1 MTQGPPPTPPSGQR
15 RGARAARATYEHST
29 RAARATYTRVRKATH
44 AGGAGES
51 GLARL
56 IEMHAVNAAG
66 DALIAVSL
74 AGTLFFSVPTGEAR
88 SQVALYLVLTMAPF
102 AVVAPLVG
110 PFLDRFRHGR
120 RWAIGVSTAARGFLC
135 WVMAGAVSGG
145 GDISLY
151 AAAFGCLVASRAYGV
166 SRAAAV
172 PRVLPAGTTLVS
184 ANSRISLAGVAG
196 ATLAAPIG
204 VGVAAIGADWA
215 LRLAFLVFVAATVQA
230 IRLPPR
236 IDSSVGEEPA
246 SMEEGPPGD
255 VGAPGNGTGDGT
267 EAADGAAGVR
277 TTRPLPIGR
286 RRGRRRAGYRVGSA
300 VVRALR
306 ANVSLRGFT
315 GFLTIYLA
323 FVLREV
329 PVAGLSPEV
338 GIALAAA
345 AAMLGGTAGSGV
357 GSRLR
362 AARPDRIVLALVVVA
377 VVAAALAALLWGLA
391 TMLLVALLAGFTQ
404 QLGRLS
410 LDAVVQRDVPER
422 VRTSTFARSETS
434 LQLAWV
440 IGGALALALPLDPL
454 VGFGVAGA
462 LTLVGLLAAV
472 RVRLDYPA
480 GERPDTPAA

>member
-1 MTQGPPPTPPSGQR
+1 MTEGPPRPPGPR
-15 RGARAARATYEHST
+15 RGARAARATYAHSS
-29 RAARATYTRVRKATH
+29 RAARATYTRVRGMTH

-120 RWAIGVSTAARGFLC
+120 RWAIGTSTAVRGFLC
-135 WVMAGAVSGG
+135 WVMAGAVTG

-172 PRVLPAGTTLVS
+172 PRVLPEGTTLVS

-196 ATLAAPIG
+196 AAVAAPAG
-204 VGVAAIGADWA
+204 AAVAAAGAEWS
-215 LRLAFLVFVAATVQA
+215 LRLGFLVFVAATVQA

-246 SMEEGPPGD
+246 SLAEGPPGREP
-255 VGAPGNGTGDGT
+255 VGDQA
-267 EAADGAAGVR
+267 AAGTWR
-277 TTRPLPIGR
+277 R
-286 RRGRRRAGYRVGSA
+286 RRGRLRRRGYRVGSG

-306 ANVSLRGFT
+306 ANAALRGFT

-323 FVLREV
+323 FLLREV
-329 PVAGLSPEV
+329 PVADLAPEL
-338 GIALAAA
+338 GIALGATFAL
-345 AAMLGGTAGSGV
+345 LGGTAGSTV
-357 GSRLR
+357 GARLR
-362 AARPDRIVLALVVVA
+362 TGRPDRIVLVLVVVA
-377 VVAAALAALLWGLA
+377 VVAAVLAALLWGLT

-410 LDAVVQRDVPER
+410 LDAVVQRDVPEQ

-434 LQLAWV
+434 LQLSWV
-440 IGGALALALPLDPL
+440 VGGALALVLPLDPT
-454 VGFGVAGA
+454 VGFGVAAG
-462 LTLVGLLAAV
+462 LTLLGLVAAV
-472 RVRLDYPA
+472 RVRVAAPVA
-480 GERPDTPAA
+480 PD

>member
-1 MTQGPPPTPPSGQR
+1 MTEGPPRPPGPR
-15 RGARAARATYEHST
+15 RGARAVRATYAHSS
-29 RAARATYTRVRKATH
+29 RAARASYTRVRGMTH
-44 AGGAGES
+44 ARGAGES

-102 AVVAPLVG
+102 TVVAPLVG

-120 RWAIGVSTAARGFLC
+120 RWAIGTSTAVRGFLC
-135 WVMAGAVSGG
+135 WVMAGAVTG

-172 PRVLPAGTTLVS
+172 PRVLPEGTPLVS

-196 ATLAAPIG
+196 AAVAAPIG
-204 VGVAAIGADWA
+204 AAVAAVGAEWS
-215 LRLAFLVFVAATVQA
+215 LRLGFLVFVAATVQA
-230 IRLPPR
+230 IRLPTR

-246 SMEEGPPGD
+246 SLTEGPPGRQEP
-255 VGAPGNGTGDGT
+255 VGDQA
-267 EAADGAAGVR
+267 AAGLG
-277 TTRPLPIGR
+277 PR
-286 RRGRRRAGYRVGSA
+286 RRGRLPRRRRGYRVGSG

-306 ANVSLRGFT
+306 ANVALRGFT

-323 FVLREV
+323 FLLREV
-329 PVAGLSPEV
+329 PVADLAPEL
-338 GIALAAA
+338 GIALGATFAL
-345 AAMLGGTAGSGV
+345 LGGTAGSTV
-357 GSRLR
+357 GARLR
-362 AARPDRIVLALVVVA
+362 TGRPDRIVLVLVAVA
-377 VVAAALAALLWGLA
+377 VVAAVLAALLWGLT

-410 LDAVVQRDVPER
+410 LDAVVQRDVPEQ

-434 LQLAWV
+434 LQLSWV
-440 IGGALALALPLDPL
+440 VGGALALVLPLDPA
-454 VGFGVAGA
+454 VGFGVAAG
-462 LTLVGLLAAV
+462 LTLLGLVAAV
-472 RVRLDYPA
+472 RVRVAAPV
-480 GERPDTPAA
+480 GPD

>member
-1 MTQGPPPTPPSGQR
+1 MEAMTEGPPRPPGPR
-15 RGARAARATYEHST
+15 RGARAVRATYTHSSRAARATYTHSS
-29 RAARATYTRVRKATH
+29 RAARATYTRVRGLTH

-51 GLARL
+51 GLARV

-88 SQVALYLVLTMAPF
+88 SQVALYLLLTMAPF
-102 AVVAPLVG
+102 AVLAPLVG

-120 RWAIGVSTAARGFLC
+120 RWAIGTSTAVRGFLC
-135 WVMAGAVSGG
+135 WVMAGAVTGG
-145 GDISLY
+145 EISLY

-196 ATLAAPIG
+196 AAVAAP
-204 VGVAAIGADWA
+204 VGVAVAAVGSEWS
-215 LRLAFLVFVAATVQA
+215 LRLAFAVFVAATVQA
-230 IRLPPR
+230 IRLPAL
-236 IDSSVGEEPA
+236 IDSSIGEEPA
-246 SMEEGPPGD
+246 SLTPGPPGREEPF
-255 VGAPGNGTGDGT
+255 A
-267 EAADGAAGVR
+267 EAD
-277 TTRPLPIGR
+277 PLPGR
-286 RRGRRRAGYRVGSA
+286 RRNRLRRRRGYRVGSG

-306 ANVSLRGFT
+306 ANVALRGFT

-323 FVLREV
+323 FLLREV
-329 PVAGLSPEV
+329 PVAGLSPEL
-338 GIALAAA
+338 GIALGAAFA
-345 AAMLGGTAGSGV
+345 LLGGTAGSTV
-357 GSRLR
+357 GARVR
-362 AARPDRIVLALVVVA
+362 TGRPDRMVLALVVVA
-377 VVAAALAALLWGLA
+377 VVAAVLAAVLWGLT

-410 LDAVVQRDVPER
+410 LDAVVQRDVPEQ

-440 IGGALALALPLDPL
+440 VGGALALVLPLDPL
-454 VGFGVAGA
+454 VGFGVAAG
-462 LTLVGLLAAV
+462 LTLLGLVAAARV
-472 RVRLDYPA
+472 RVP
-480 GERPDTPAA
+480 GPG